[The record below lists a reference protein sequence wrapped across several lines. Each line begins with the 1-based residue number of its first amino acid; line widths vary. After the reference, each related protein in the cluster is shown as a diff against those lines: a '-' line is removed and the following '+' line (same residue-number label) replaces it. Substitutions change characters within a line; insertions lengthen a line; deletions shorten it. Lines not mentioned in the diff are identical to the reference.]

1 MDFSFQ
7 VIAVSVVAV
16 GVIGFM
22 KGAFGGGFAI
32 IGIPL
37 LALVMDPIKAGSLLA
52 PIFVATDFYAFRYW
66 RPRTWSRPDLAYLVP
81 GLLAGVLAGYF
92 VLRHVNRHFVEILMA
107 VTTLLFAWLWWRGG
121 AAVGERPRSKNK
133 ALLAGSASG
142 ITTMVAHSGGPPLA
156 IYLLP
161 LGLSKE
167 MYGGTTSMFFTIGN
181 LLKAGPWLAVGE
193 LTAGFWGLVAIC
205 LPAAFFGVWAGWR
218 LHHRLNQAQMVRAC
232 YGLLVVTATKLL
244 WDGVAGA
251 LGWG

>member
-1 MDFSFQ
+1 MTRAT
-7 VIAVSVVAV
+7 AVNDRRRSSSPTDPNARRMACGTCVTAKGCAV
-16 GVIGFM
+16 ETEIRSR
-22 KGAFGGGFAI
+22 
-32 IGIPL
+32 
-37 LALVMDPIKAGSLLA
+37 IKAIAMASA
-52 PIFVATDFYAFRYW
+52 MRWRCAASRRFSASSRATVPSSIQPQTMAAMVA
-66 RPRTWSRPDLAYLVP
+66 
-81 GLLAGVLAGYF
+81 GQ
-92 VLRHVNRHFVEILMA
+92 
-107 VTTLLFAWLWWRGG
+107 
-121 AAVGERPRSKNK
+121 RPRSKNK

-156 IYLLP
+156 MYLLP

-193 LTAGFWGLVAIC
+193 LTAGFWGLVVIC

-232 YGLLVVTATKLL
+232 YGLLVVTAVKLL

-251 LGWG
+251 IQ